1 MQALRG
7 VHQGRLLVSHGVP
20 RPLPLPR
27 GTVAVNANKPKVQV
41 AVQEQAD
48 PQESPYFDSLCR
60 SFLLGVGAGALVETV
75 HMLGKIVQT
84 PDVAGLMASTPLFLW
99 DHVAAVVFWVALY
112 GVEVAL
118 ILSVYARYPDSEQA
132 AWHLRHMVTLSKRM
146 LPARLGVFKR
156 AIYALA
162 TGFKPTTS
170 LAAAPASSAAT
181 ATTVAKDVAASA
193 ATPLAFVDTPVADVV
208 ADIAARSRA
217 PLGLPVLP
225 SPPQTD
231 KQGQQEQRG
240 PSHPTVPKGQNPA
253 AKARQ
258 GLVERRSRKGLAPGQ
273 WDPAAL
279 GAMDKRS
286 KELLERKSYLRNFW
300 YCVALSEKLQEDKPL
315 GVEILGSKV
324 VLFREGNEIKCLD
337 DTCPHR
343 GAPLS
348 AGWLS
353 EPHSTGGHTCV
364 VCPYHGWA
372 IDGEGKLQDV
382 PSAEPGRW
390 PKRPIVS
397 SYPVEERGGF
407 IWLFWGD
414 KSLPADERPPIPW
427 APELEDPSWKAV
439 YGEIEFECGHW
450 GVFENAIDMAHIHYL
465 HNDSFGNSE
474 KPRILDMTTSR
485 DTFHVEANFSIHNK
499 PVSKLWEWTAVESVP
514 VVAKAMLPS
523 SSAITIQ
530 LGAGVRMITFVNTV
544 PISENKCINR
554 FALVRNFAGWD
565 GFDGWARKAMFKILG
580 EDKVMV
586 EKLTPERLE
595 AEFSLGPDAPQVAF
609 RKLRQEWIDMGY
621 GVPPESIKPR
631 RGLAPDM

>member
-1 MQALRG
+1 
-7 VHQGRLLVSHGVP
+7 
-20 RPLPLPR
+20 
-27 GTVAVNANKPKVQV
+27 
-41 AVQEQAD
+41 
-48 PQESPYFDSLCR
+48 
-60 SFLLGVGAGALVETV
+60 
-75 HMLGKIVQT
+75 
-84 PDVAGLMASTPLFLW
+84 MASTPLFLW

-132 AWHLRHMVTLSKRM
+132 VSQCGARFVASFVLALAALLSNGGRMHHTCFKEAAVPSLKLNLRLLHVLCALRAFHEPTDTLLHLSCTVQAWHLRHMVTLSKRM

-300 YCVALSEKLQEDKPL
+300 YCVGECLLACVDVSLAVMTWYCAKHSVKCGLVCL
-315 GVEILGSKV
+315 G
-324 VLFREGNEIKCLD
+324 
-337 DTCPHR
+337 P
-343 GAPLS
+343 
-348 AGWLS
+348 
-353 EPHSTGGHTCV
+353 
-364 VCPYHGWA
+364 
-372 IDGEGKLQDV
+372 
-382 PSAEPGRW
+382 
-390 PKRPIVS
+390 
-397 SYPVEERGGF
+397 
-407 IWLFWGD
+407 
-414 KSLPADERPPIPW
+414 
-427 APELEDPSWKAV
+427 
-439 YGEIEFECGHW
+439 
-450 GVFENAIDMAHIHYL
+450 
-465 HNDSFGNSE
+465 
-474 KPRILDMTTSR
+474 
-485 DTFHVEANFSIHNK
+485 
-499 PVSKLWEWTAVESVP
+499 SVP
-514 VVAKAMLPS
+514 QTREFMDLCSRAVIGFVSTS
-523 SSAITIQ
+523 S
-530 LGAGVRMITFVNTV
+530 LV
-544 PISENKCINR
+544 P
-554 FALVRNFAGWD
+554 
-565 GFDGWARKAMFKILG
+565 FD
-580 EDKVMV
+580 
-586 EKLTPERLE
+586 
-595 AEFSLGPDAPQVAF
+595 
-609 RKLRQEWIDMGY
+609 
-621 GVPPESIKPR
+621 ESC
-631 RGLAPDM
+631 